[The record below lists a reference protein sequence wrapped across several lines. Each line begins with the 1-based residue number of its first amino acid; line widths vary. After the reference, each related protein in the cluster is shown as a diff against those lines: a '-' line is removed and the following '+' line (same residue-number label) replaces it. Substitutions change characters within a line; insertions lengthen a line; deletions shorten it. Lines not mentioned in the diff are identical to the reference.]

1 MLIPH
6 RKLQS
11 QQSAKDIENGKQLAA
26 AKAAVATA
34 EAEHE
39 KKVASLKAA
48 LAAKDS
54 EAQNGLAEVQK
65 AAKAELEHAKRRTDA
80 EIADL
85 RATISSL
92 EASFQKV
99 GNKTQRKKITTY

>member
-1 MLIPH
+1 M
-6 RKLQS
+6 
-11 QQSAKDIENGKQLAA
+11 A
-26 AKAAVATA
+26 AK

-39 KKVASLKAA
+39 KKIASLKAA
-48 LAAKDS
+48 ITAKDS
-54 EAQNGLAEVQK
+54 EAQSGLVQVEK
-65 AAKAELEHAKRRTDA
+65 AAKAELEHVKRRTDA

-99 GNKTQRKKITTY
+99 RQKCEDEKL